1 MFKFNVELEEEEEE
15 EKRVKNFLPE
25 LVHVRVTRTAFGYGA
40 IEEVS

>member
-1 MFKFNVELEEEEEE
+1 MFKFNVGLEELGEGE
-15 EKRVKNFLPE
+15 RVKNFLPE